1 VSKEVLKRFTAK
13 IDKVDKRLTAKM
25 DKNRHTHNLGDHYTE
40 DRAAIRTKSSSIIAK
55 LSELEKKLAKQSA
68 T

>member
-25 DKNRHTHNLGDHYTE
+25 DKIDIRITSEITILRTE
-40 DRAAIRTKSSSIIAK
+40 LQYALRVAV
-55 LSELEKKLAKQSA
+55 L
-68 T
+68 